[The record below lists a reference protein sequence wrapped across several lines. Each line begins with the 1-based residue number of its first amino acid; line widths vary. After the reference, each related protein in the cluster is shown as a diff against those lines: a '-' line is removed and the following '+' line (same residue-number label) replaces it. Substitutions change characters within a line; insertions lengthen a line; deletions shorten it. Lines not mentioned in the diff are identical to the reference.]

1 MKSDGFPNSRLV
13 GSAAG
18 RRVQGAEMGRFRILH
33 GVCALCLLSGC
44 GEQDLFVQLAE
55 PQANETVAALRSAG
69 VPAEKVAREG
79 GVFAVRVPQ
88 DAFPHA
94 VEILRAQGLPR
105 GGFDTLGQVFRKDG
119 FLSSPLEERAR
130 LTHALSQEI
139 ANTLSSIDGVVLA
152 RVHVSMPERDRLA
165 DKPAPAAASVFL
177 KHRAGLDLTGQT
189 GSIKALVVHSID
201 GLAYENVTVAMFPAD
216 DEAGSQSGAQASASS
231 HINVWAVGGMILG
244 SSLLL
249 FGTGSRYWNR
259 MAASWRSLRH
269 GR

>member
-1 MKSDGFPNSRLV
+1 MNSFRLFI
-13 GSAAG
+13 GL
-18 RRVQGAEMGRFRILH
+18 F
-33 GVCALCLLSGC
+33 ALCLLSGC
-44 GEQDLFVQLAE
+44 GEQDLFVQLSE
-55 PQANETVAALRSAG
+55 PQANEAVAALRIAG
-69 VPAEKVAREG
+69 VAADKLAREG
-79 GVFAVRVPQ
+79 GAFAVRVPQ
-88 DAFPHA
+88 EAFPQA

-105 GGFDTLGQVFRKDG
+105 GGFDSLGQVFRKDS

-152 RVHVSMPERDRLA
+152 RVHVSMPEKDRLA

-189 GSIKALVVHSID
+189 GSIKALVVHSIE

-216 DEAGSQSGAQASASS
+216 DEAGSRRGEPASAVART
-231 HINVWAVGGMILG
+231 NAWAVGGMVLG

-249 FGTGSRYWNR
+249 FGSGSRGWSR
-259 MAASWRSLRH
+259 LATWWRSLRH
-269 GR
+269 GQ

>member
-1 MKSDGFPNSRLV
+1 MNS
-13 GSAAG
+13 
-18 RRVQGAEMGRFRILH
+18 FRSFNGIF
-33 GVCALCLLSGC
+33 ALCLLSGC

-55 PQANETVAALRSAG
+55 PQANETVAALRIAG
-69 VPAEKVAREG
+69 VAAEKVAREG
-79 GVFAVRVPQ
+79 GAFAVRVPQ
-88 DAFPHA
+88 EAFPHA

-130 LTHALSQEI
+130 LAHALSQEI

-152 RVHVSMPERDRLA
+152 RVHVSMPEKDRLA
-165 DKPAPAAASVFL
+165 DKPALAAASVFL

-189 GSIKALVVHSID
+189 GSIKALVVHSIE

-216 DEAGSQSGAQASASS
+216 DETESRGGAQASAASR
-231 HINVWAVGGMILG
+231 INAWAVGGMVLG

-249 FGTGSRYWNR
+249 FGSGLRCWNR
-259 MAASWRSLRH
+259 VAATWRSLRH

>member
-1 MKSDGFPNSRLV
+1 MNNFRLFN
-13 GSAAG
+13 G
-18 RRVQGAEMGRFRILH
+18 IL
-33 GVCALCLLSGC
+33 ALCLLSGC
-44 GEQDLFVQLAE
+44 GEQDLFVQLSE
-55 PQANETVAALRSAG
+55 PQANEAVAALRIAG
-69 VPAEKVAREG
+69 IAADKLAREG
-79 GVFAVRVPQ
+79 GAFAVRVPQ
-88 DAFPHA
+88 EAFPQA

-105 GGFDTLGQVFRKDG
+105 GGFDSLGQVFRKDS

-152 RVHVSMPERDRLA
+152 RVHVSMPEKDRLA

-189 GSIKALVVHSID
+189 GSIKALVVHSIE

-216 DEAGSQSGAQASASS
+216 DEAGSRRGEPASAAARTSA
-231 HINVWAVGGMILG
+231 WAVGGMVLG

-249 FGTGSRYWNR
+249 FGSGLRGWSRFATW
-259 MAASWRSLRH
+259 WRSSRH
-269 GR
+269 GQ